1 MSHGCV
7 NLPMDFAAWLYGIA
21 DVGTPVVIHY

>member
-7 NLPMDFAAWLYGIA
+7 NLPTPEAEWFFNWSE
-21 DVGTPVVIHY
+21 VGTPVLVQY